1 MAYLNKVMVIGNL
14 VRDPELRYTNN
25 GTAVCSMRLAVNNKF
40 RTREGE
46 DREESCFVDVSAFG
60 RQAEL
65 CDSYL
70 QKGAPAYVEGR
81 LQLDQWED
89 KTTGRNRSKLEINAR
104 QVQFLGAPG
113 SRGSFQD
120 GGEGAGAQTSGN
132 GDNQQETKS
141 GDAAQPSSGAGG
153 GSAES
158 DDVDDQI
165 PF

>member
-1 MAYLNKVMVIGNL
+1 MAYLNKVMIIGNL
-14 VRDPELRYTNN
+14 VRDPELRYTTN
-25 GTAVCSMRLAVNNKF
+25 GTAVCSMRMAVNRRF

-89 KTTGRNRSKLEINAR
+89 KNTGRNRSKLEVNAR

-113 SRGSFQD
+113 NRGSFQGE
-120 GGEGAGAQTSGN
+120 GGEDMPQSSGN
-132 GDNQQETKS
+132 SE
-141 GDAAQPSSGAGG
+141 
-153 GSAES
+153 
-158 DDVDDQI
+158 
-165 PF
+165 